1 MSIEAGLCKYAELND
16 KIKQELRTKK
26 KVTITAVSGQRYIG
40 CALDAGKTIQVHG
53 TPGNDM
59 ACYLNGGKVEVFGNC
74 QDAVGNTMNGGE
86 IVIHGHAG
94 DAMGYGMRDGQIFV
108 ETNVACRGGIHMKEF
123 EQMKP
128 GLVIGRNAGSFLGEY
143 MAGGTI
149 VLLGLGMKR
158 GEKLFGTHCASGMH
172 GGKIFVRGSF
182 PKENISPNIKVTA
195 LTDADRQELE
205 GYLKKYCKY
214 FGVSMDEIMKKPFK
228 KLAPATSRPYANLYT
243 PN

>member
-26 KVTITAVSGQRYIG
+26 KVTITAVNGQRYIG

-128 GLVIGRNAGSFLGEY
+128 VLVIGRNAGSFLGEY

-149 VLLGLGMKR
+149 VFAGAGYEARRKAVWHPLRLRYAR
-158 GEKLFGTHCASGMH
+158 GQDLCAGQLSQGEH
-172 GGKIFVRGSF
+172 Q
-182 PKENISPNIKVTA
+182 PEH
-195 LTDADRQELE
+195 
-205 GYLKKYCKY
+205 
-214 FGVSMDEIMKKPFK
+214 
-228 KLAPATSRPYANLYT
+228 
-243 PN
+243 

>member
-1 MSIEAGLCKYAELND
+1 
-16 KIKQELRTKK
+16 
-26 KVTITAVSGQRYIG
+26 
-40 CALDAGKTIQVHG
+40 
-53 TPGNDM
+53 
-59 ACYLNGGKVEVFGNC
+59 
-74 QDAVGNTMNGGE
+74 
-86 IVIHGHAG
+86 
-94 DAMGYGMRDGQIFV
+94 
-108 ETNVACRGGIHMKEF
+108 MKEF

-128 GLVIGRNAGSFLGEY
+128 VLVIGRNAGSFLGEY

-228 KLAPATSRPYANLYT
+228 KLNAVFSAYLKIRPPRWPRRRTWLCLPCSTEDRRVAAL
-243 PN
+243 P